1 MLTTALVAAVTDSLI
16 KRRSPSP
23 GSPSKSS
30 KRPRESPSPSPPPP
44 IGEELKVFLDGC
56 AKKIRV
62 PQDTMDN
69 VIGVLDEEGYT
80 PEALGHRDLDQ
91 GKIVKLTGL
100 PEGTV
105 MSIHAHAEEWCD
117 RNRAKKRQFSR
128 R

>member
-1 MLTTALVAAVTDSLI
+1 
-16 KRRSPSP
+16 
-23 GSPSKSS
+23 
-30 KRPRESPSPSPPPP
+30 
-44 IGEELKVFLDGC
+44 
-56 AKKIRV
+56 
-62 PQDTMDN
+62 MDN